1 MKKKL
6 LGLLV
11 AVFTFG
17 LVLNVDALT
26 LSTDA
31 SVSGTTDTS
40 SRLVTNEAAIM
51 ITNAPA
57 SDTLVA
63 YKILD
68 TFYNSS
74 TNVITYE
81 FTSDFKAF
89 LNSSSTYKNLT
100 VDEYY
105 NLTSGDITSGS
116 TRTASTLDTL
126 ASAYAGYIK
135 SHTVTGV
142 EMTYSASEGGTGT
155 VAPAGA
161 YLVLPKV
168 TNNVYAVM
176 VGNIIPTATGSD
188 WVINDASIA
197 AKISSASVTKSV
209 GSIGHADGTYNIG
222 KEFSYYLVAGVPQ
235 YPTNATNK
243 TFTLTDTLGAGIDLS
258 AVSTVVIKDGDTTL
272 TTQTNGT
279 VVNASNNTVAT
290 ITISGRTIT
299 IAFNADYITSNTVT
313 VQYKASLNSSAV
325 LGDAGNLN
333 SATLTYSNDP
343 YGTGTATSTASVASV
358 FTYGIEVLIYAN
370 GDKSKV
376 LSGVKFEVYSD
387 AALTNKLGEFTTDS
401 TGKGRLP
408 GLAEGTYYLKQVS
421 TASGYSLPKDAVTV
435 KVKVEGSTASTS
447 TTGYYEA
454 EVAAFEAGTLPF
466 TGGPGSILYTVIGMI
481 TIISAVLLFVLYSK
495 KKKQEQAS

>member
-11 AVFTFG
+11 AIFTFG
-17 LVLNVDALT
+17 LVFNVDAASLT
-26 LSTDA
+26 TGSTK
-31 SVSGTTDTS
+31 GTTDTNS
-40 SRLVTNEAAIM
+40 YIVTDEAAIM

-81 FTSDFKAF
+81 FTSTFKAF

-105 NLTSGDITSGS
+105 KLTSGDITSGS
-116 TRTASTLDTL
+116 TRTSSTLDKL
-126 ASAYAGYIK
+126 ASAYAGYVK
-135 SHTVTGV
+135 TNSVTGTDL
-142 EMTYSASEGGTGT
+142 TYDAGEGATGT
-155 VAPAGA
+155 VLPAGA

-168 TNNVYAVM
+168 TNSVYAVM
-176 VGNIIPTATGSD
+176 VGNIIPTANGND
-188 WVINDASIA
+188 WTINDATIV
-197 AKISSASVTKSV
+197 AKVANASVTKSV
-209 GSIGHADGTYNIG
+209 GSIGHADGTYDVG
-222 KEFSYYLVAGVPQ
+222 KEFSYFLVGGVPQ

-243 TFTLTDTLGAGIDLS
+243 VYTIKDTLGAGLDLS
-258 AVSTVVIKDGDTTL
+258 GVSSIVVKDGDVTL
-272 TTQTNGT
+272 TTKADGT
-279 VVNASNNTVAT
+279 VVNAAGNTVAT
-290 ITISGRTIT
+290 ITISGKNLT
-299 IAFNADYITSNTVT
+299 IAFNVDYVTSTTVT
-313 VQYKASLNSSAV
+313 VEYKAKLNNSAV
-325 LGDAGNLN
+325 LGDTGNLN

-343 YGTGTATSTASVASV
+343 YGTGTVTSNVTQASV

-387 AALTNKLGEFTTDS
+387 ASLTNKLGEMTTDS
-401 TGKGRLP
+401 TGRGRLP
-408 GLAEGTYYLKQVS
+408 GFAEGTYYLKQVS
-421 TASGYSLPKDAVTV
+421 TASGYTLPKDAVTV
-435 KVKVEGSTASTS
+435 KVKLEGSTPGTVE
-447 TTGYYEA
+447 GYYQA

-466 TGGPGSILYTVIGMI
+466 TGGPGTILYTVIGMI
-481 TIISAVLLFVLYSK
+481 TVVSAILLFVLYTR
-495 KKKQEQAS
+495 KKKQEQAA